1 MSTTIKFIGF
11 IYYIGTSITIF
22 ISLHIFSRLF
32 QKPNPNF
39 YKNNK
44 SISFLI
50 IIFYSLINLYLF
62 YLFFKK
68 NYSNYIIYLL
78 NEIITISFS
87 YLVLSGF
94 HVYGIIGQIC
104 SGKTTASEYLKK
116 RYKAT
121 IISLDEI
128 KHKILIRRDIIR
140 KIKKKFGNEVIIKDN
155 GVEKIDRIALRNIIH
170 ESKQMKKR
178 LENIVN
184 PEIIIEFF
192 KIFFTQRF
200 LYRKKFIFIENAIS
214 LRFNLFKI
222 ILKGTILIA
231 VENENVL
238 IERIIKRDNREDN
251 VISEETAKNFLR
263 NRMSLNEYK
272 NKADIIIYNDDSY
285 QKLESNIDEVMKN
298 IIQYHKNDKIFVNW
312 NKDFYKYKT
321 IDIKLTKEW

>member
-1 MSTTIKFIGF
+1 
-11 IYYIGTSITIF
+11 
-22 ISLHIFSRLF
+22 
-32 QKPNPNF
+32 
-39 YKNNK
+39 
-44 SISFLI
+44 
-50 IIFYSLINLYLF
+50 
-62 YLFFKK
+62 
-68 NYSNYIIYLL
+68 
-78 NEIITISFS
+78 
-87 YLVLSGF
+87 
-94 HVYGIIGQIC
+94 
-104 SGKTTASEYLKK
+104 
-116 RYKAT
+116 
-121 IISLDEI
+121 
-128 KHKILIRRDIIR
+128 
-140 KIKKKFGNEVIIKDN
+140 
-155 GVEKIDRIALRNIIH
+155 
-170 ESKQMKKR
+170 MKKR

-214 LRFNLFKI
+214 FRFNLFKI